1 MKTTLLSLIVM
12 AIGYDG
18 FAQITINEKM
28 SILDRGTSVTC
39 LSKDDLMVSN
49 ASLALR
55 VSPSS
60 FKPYPNLSNGQL
72 ALTGIAE
79 NTELV
84 SVSLYDL
91 KGEALKSWF
100 TDDGP
105 LLDIRGFNQ
114 GLYLLERTT
123 NRGLE
128 TP

>member
-1 MKTTLLSLIVM
+1 MKTTLLFLIVM

-18 FAQITINEKM
+18 FAQVTINEKM
-28 SILDRGTSVTC
+28 SVLDRGTSVTY

-49 ASLALR
+49 AGLALR
-55 VSPSS
+55 VSPPS

-84 SVSLYDL
+84 SVSLCDL
-91 KGEALKSWF
+91 KDTALKSWSM
-100 TDDGP
+100 DDGL
-105 LLDIRGFNQ
+105 LLDMRDFNQ